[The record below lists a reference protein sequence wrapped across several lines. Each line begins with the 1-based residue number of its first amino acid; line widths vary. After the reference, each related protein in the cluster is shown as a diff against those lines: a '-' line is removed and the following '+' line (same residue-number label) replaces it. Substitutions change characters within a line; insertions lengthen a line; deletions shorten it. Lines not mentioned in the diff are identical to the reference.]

1 MEFLRL
7 IAKGFKISRYPLE
20 IGRYLMTYHE
30 KGIYWIKFNLK
41 NYKLIILK
49 LKFFFFRFEY

>member
-30 KGIYWIKFNLK
+30 KGIY
-41 NYKLIILK
+41 
-49 LKFFFFRFEY
+49 